1 MFLCVIMKHNYAI
14 KVEMETTMEIQ
25 MWKEILTPYDLAVE
39 ELQIKFNHIIKEYRQ
54 AGVYSPIEQV
64 LGRVKS
70 ISSIIE
76 KAQRRGIEI
85 DKIQEK
91 LFDIAGIRLICQFT
105 EDIYTVVKLIKKR
118 KDMTVISEK
127 DYIKNIKESG
137 YRSYHLIVH
146 YEVETVK
153 GTSVIPVEIQIRT
166 LGMNFWAIIEH
177 SLQYKYDGEI
187 PLHVRERLNA
197 ASDAL
202 ITLDNEMS
210 SIHDEIINSQT
221 YFMVKANIVSDI
233 LSTIQNLYKV
243 ANKQVVIKI
252 QDEFYE
258 IFEKGDVN
266 ELSRFSRQLDIIAED
281 YRAQSVQ

>member
-1 MFLCVIMKHNYAI
+1 
-14 KVEMETTMEIQ
+14 MEIQ

-39 ELQIKFNHIIKEYRQ
+39 ELQIKFNHIVKEYRQ

-70 ISSIIE
+70 ISSIIQ
-76 KAQRRGIEI
+76 KAQRRGIPI
-85 DKIQEK
+85 DKIQK
-91 LFDIAGIRLICQFT
+91 NILDIAGIRIICQFT

-127 DYIKNIKESG
+127 DYIRNIKESG
-137 YRSYHLIVH
+137 YRSYHIIVH

-210 SIHDEIINSQT
+210 SIHDEIIKSQT

-258 IFEKGDVN
+258 IYEKGDIN

>member
-1 MFLCVIMKHNYAI
+1 
-14 KVEMETTMEIQ
+14 MEIQ

-39 ELQIKFNHIIKEYRQ
+39 ELQIKFNHIVKEYRQ

-70 ISSIIE
+70 ISSIIQ
-76 KAQRRGIEI
+76 KAQRRGIPI
-85 DKIQEK
+85 DKIQK
-91 LFDIAGIRLICQFT
+91 NILDIAGIRIICQFT

-127 DYIKNIKESG
+127 DYKEAKESSLNRYIRNIKESG
-137 YRSYHLIVH
+137 YRSYHIIVH

-258 IFEKGDVN
+258 IYEKGDIN